1 MNSTKKFDFV
11 VYGATGFTGKLVVEY
26 LVSKYGD
33 DETVSWAMAGR
44 SIEKLQSVKDD
55 IGVNADIEL
64 IQVDSNDI
72 SSIDNLMSQ
81 TRCILTT
88 VGPYQLYGN
97 HIIAA
102 CASSGTDY
110 VDLCGEPGWMYEK
123 ISQHKEEAEK
133 SGARIVFSCG
143 FDSIPFDLGVLFAQN
158 EVIKRYG
165 KPSSNI
171 RGRVR
176 VMDGEF
182 SGGTAASMGATMA
195 SLKEKPELFEVLINP
210 FSLCEGY
217 KGPEQ
222 AADSKPIFD
231 EKLDTWV
238 APFFMAPIN
247 TKNVHRSN
255 ALMNHFYG
263 KDFCYNEM
271 WVSGPGD
278 EGKAVADAMASVNPM
293 GGKDGPKPGE
303 GPSRES
309 RENGSYDVLFCAD
322 IAEQSVH
329 VSVKGD
335 MDPGYGSTSKMITE
349 SAICLV
355 KECEELVGGIYTP
368 ASSMGEKLIKRLE
381 MSAGLTFKIEN

>member
-26 LVSKYGD
+26 LVSIYGGD
-33 DETVSWAMAGR
+33 QNISWAMAGR
-44 SIEKLQSVKDD
+44 SIEKLQSVKDS

-255 ALMNHFYG
+255 ALMNHSYG

-271 WVSGPGD
+271 WVSGPGE